1 MRNSRTYISYLIAGL
16 VLFVGFFQKINKHD
30 FYHHYFRVI
39 AEIHVRNSQAF
50 QVESAE
56 KLSFISDWQPFSQK
70 SALFVDL
77 PSFYNRKNAT
87 STVHKQYVQ
96 LSQLVIQS
104 ILTQRLALV
113 LPKKIAPICA

>member
-1 MRNSRTYISYLIAGL
+1 MRNSKTYISYLIAGL

-56 KLSFISDWQPFSQK
+56 KLAFLSDWQPFSQK
-70 SALFVDL
+70 SALFLDI
-77 PSFYNRKNAT
+77 PSFYNRENST
-87 STVHKQYVQ
+87 SIAQRQYVQ
-96 LSQLVIQS
+96 SQLVIQS
-104 ILTQRLALV
+104 ILTQRLSLD